1 MKMKLKG
8 KKVLVFG
15 AGVSGVSAA
24 QVLYDQGAVATLA
37 DAKDLQHVKAAASL
51 QALSGKVELAMGRQ
65 DELLLDGK
73 ELLILSPGISIH
85 HPLVQAAQSRGIPV
99 WSEIE
104 LAGQLCKA
112 PIIAVTG
119 TNGKTTTTTLLGEM
133 MKMRF
138 SEVVV
143 GGNIGVA
150 LSQEVQHVG
159 PEGRVVAEI
168 SSFQL
173 EGAHTFRPHIA
184 VMLNLTPDHI
194 DRHGSFDGYRITK
207 EKIFANQTVQDF
219 AVLNHDDEGV
229 RDMATRVHSRVFFFS
244 RQTML
249 EQGAFVTNGEIRL
262 RWNGQE
268 NTVCPIRDM
277 KLFGGHN
284 VENALA
290 ACSAAYLAGV
300 SPQDMARVLVSFT
313 GVEHRIEPVATIN
326 GVAYYNDSK
335 ATNPESSIKALE
347 AFEGHIILIAGGR
360 DKNTDL
366 SEFMKLVKARVDQLI
381 LIGEAADRFEAAAR
395 KQGFQHIF
403 RAPTMEAAVQKARA
417 EAVSPQVVL
426 LSPACASYDMF
437 DHYEQRGCVFK
448 ELVLQGTAP
457 A

>member
-1 MKMKLKG
+1 MELKD

-24 QVLYDQGAVATLA
+24 QVLQDEGADVVLA
-37 DAKDLQHVKAAASL
+37 DAKDRQHAKAAAGL
-51 QALSGKVELAMGRQ
+51 ATLTGKVELAMGRQ
-65 DELLLDGK
+65 DELLLDAK
-73 ELLILSPGISIH
+73 ELLVLSPGISIH
-85 HPLVQAAQSRGIPV
+85 HPLVQAAELRGIPV

-104 LAGQLCKA
+104 LAGRLCKA

-133 MKMRF
+133 MKTRF

-143 GGNIGVA
+143 GGNIGTA
-150 LSQEVQHVG
+150 LSQEVRHVS

-173 EGAHTFRPHIA
+173 EGARTFHPHIA

-194 DRHGSFDGYRITK
+194 DRHGSFAGYGATK
-207 EKIFANQTVQDF
+207 EKIFANQTEQDF
-219 AVLNHDDEGV
+219 AVLNQDDEGV
-229 RDMATRVHSRVFFFS
+229 RDMANRVRSRAFFFS
-244 RQTML
+244 RQSEL
-249 EQGAFVTNGEIRL
+249 EQGAFVSNGSIRL
-262 RWNGQE
+262 RWDGQDE
-268 NTVCPIRDM
+268 LVCPIHEM

-290 ACSAAYLAGV
+290 ACGAAYLAGV
-300 SPQDMARVLVSFT
+300 LPQDMARVLTSFS

-326 GVAYYNDSK
+326 GVPYYNDSK

-347 AFEGHIILIAGGR
+347 AFSGHIILIAGGR

-366 SEFMKLVKARVDQLI
+366 SEFMRLVRERVEQLI
-381 LIGEAADRFEAAAR
+381 LIGEASDRFEGSAR
-395 KQGFQHIF
+395 DHGIQNIF
-403 RAPTMEAAVQKARA
+403 RAPTLEAAVQKARA
-417 EAVSPQVVL
+417 EAVPPQVVL

-437 DHYEQRGCVFK
+437 DNYEQRGRVFK
-448 ELVLQGTAP
+448 DLVLRGAEP